1 MSRRAAGFVLGL
13 AAVLLVGGIAWWLL
27 AGRSGGGDGGGR
39 AGAEEAGGP
48 GEPVSFV
55 LYFPT
60 DGGALA
66 GERRELQVT
75 ETPRDRA
82 SKIAQA
88 VLAGPKSQGLY
99 RPFDPAVRVASV
111 EIADG
116 VVYLDLVWDGHDEP
130 PASGATEEIQRV
142 YSLVNSVCLNVPE
155 AQRAVLLWNS
165 FQRLTFAGH
174 LDLSEPL
181 GPDRSLLAR

>member
-27 AGRSGGGDGGGR
+27 AGRSGGGNGGGR
-39 AGAEEAGGP
+39 TGAEEAGGP

-82 SKIAQA
+82 SKIVQA

-116 VVYLDLVWDGHDEP
+116 VAYLDLVWDGHDEP

-142 YSLVNSVCLNVPE
+142 YSLVNSVALNVPE
-155 AQRAVLLWNS
+155 APRVVLLWNS

-181 GPDRSLLAR
+181 GADRSLLAR

>member
-13 AAVLLVGGIAWWLL
+13 AAVLLVGGLAWWLL
-27 AGRSGGGDGGGR
+27 SGRTGGGGGGR
-39 AGAEEAGGP
+39 SGAEEAGGP

-60 DGGALA
+60 DGGLLA

-116 VVYLDLVWDGHDEP
+116 VAYLDLVWEGHDEP

-142 YSLVNSVCLNVPE
+142 YSLVNSVGLNVPE
-155 AQRAVLLWNS
+155 AQRVVLLWNS

-181 GPDRSLLAR
+181 QPDRSLLAR

>member
-27 AGRSGGGDGGGR
+27 AGRSSGAGGDR
-39 AGAEEAGGP
+39 TSAEEASGP

-60 DGGALA
+60 DGGAIA
-66 GERRELQVT
+66 GERRELHVT

-82 SKIAQA
+82 SKIVQA
-88 VLAGPKSQGLY
+88 VLAGPRSQGLY
-99 RPFDPAVRVASV
+99 RPFDPAVRLASV

>member
-27 AGRSGGGDGGGR
+27 AGRSGGGGGGR
-39 AGAEEAGGP
+39 TGAEEASGP

-82 SKIAQA
+82 SKIVQA

-99 RPFDPAVRVASV
+99 RPFDPAVRIASV

-116 VVYLDLVWDGHDEP
+116 VAYLDLVWDGHDEP

-142 YSLVNSVCLNVPE
+142 YSLVNSVALNVPE
-155 AQRAVLLWNS
+155 AQRVVLLWNS

-181 GPDRSLLAR
+181 GADRSLLAR